1 MKKINDI
8 KRFSILF
15 VLFILCK
22 NIYSIEPPSIEWT
35 AKLVIENYG
44 WIDTVDETSDGGYIS
59 GGTIYKNNAY
69 DVFLMKL
76 NNIGEQ
82 EWIKYYADIGES
94 VLARSVKQT
103 PDGGYVFLFR
113 KEVDENGHY
122 TALVIKTNSLGDTE
136 WRFSQPDLYSCPI
149 NLIINSQG
157 GYIFC
162 DYYGAYLISN
172 DGVYENKFYIG
183 VFLDNIYGNIKET
196 KDGGFVSLSWSE
208 YTAPYVDDVYYYTTI
223 DKYDSNANKIW
234 SNNYETKNSSRFFFE
249 DLCEVSDGYIL
260 PGDDRYITK
269 IDKYEE
275 LSSPWNDYLWNY
287 NISNFEYERVSVSQD
302 EKLVYINNEGNDILR
317 VFKTE
322 QHPPMEQVWSVEI
335 PVTGMVSYRGKD
347 IIPTSDA
354 GYLIWM
360 SVEENTENNE
370 GVNKLIKLGPD
381 PELTFAFE
389 DNQQGWASGGAEGF
403 FTLADASYTSD
414 SLMLQA
420 IDNNTYGY
428 WESSR
433 DLVPYVPNSLY
444 KATLNVRGTVP
455 QEIAPTFRCRMNAH
469 NATVIGLLT
478 VDSFLDGAESPA
490 NDDTG
495 TTYTIF
501 YDPLD
506 QSGYQDN
513 ELTDDLFLGVEIVN
527 LYNDNATTGGFCF
540 DNVVID
546 RFDKSL
552 MPTGDLVKTYDTTAD
567 FATWQLGGAP
577 DFFTM
582 PIGVAS
588 SDSLTLTSNN
598 DNTNTYGYWET
609 SRTANEVDIEPNK
622 LYKAV
627 FTVSST
633 TAQELSPYLRLRINT
648 ESNKMSYTYAIFSN
662 HDGANSP
669 TVAGKQYTAYLYP
682 PQSDI
687 TQPENQ
693 NGLIFAI
700 DLANIPIAVPDDP
713 NGTLTLEKV
722 EISTIDVGLL
732 P

>member
-1 MKKINDI
+1 MLYINTY
-8 KRFSILF
+8 
-15 VLFILCK
+15 C
-22 NIYSIEPPSIEWT
+22 IETPTIEWEKSVIVENKGWVTT
-35 AKLVIENYG
+35 ADK
-44 WIDTVDETSDGGYIS
+44 TADGGYIL
-59 GGTIYKNNAY
+59 GGTILENTTLVTC
-69 DVFLMKL
+69 DVFLLKI
-76 NNIGEQ
+76 NHFGEK
-82 EWIKYYADIGES
+82 EWIKTFGAPNQNEYS
-94 VLARSVKQT
+94 VYSISVKQT
-103 PDGGYVFLFR
+103 PDEGYVFLYR
-113 KEVDENGHY
+113 EAQGENGRY
-122 TALVIKTNSLGDTE
+122 TALLIKTDSLGDVE
-136 WRFSQPDLYSCPI
+136 WEFSQPDLYSSPI
-149 NLIINSQG
+149 NLILNSQG

-162 DYYGAYLISN
+162 SYSSIYFVNENGEFEKHIDWEGYSYTYG
-172 DGVYENKFYIG
+172 K
-183 VFLDNIYGNIKET
+183 IKET
-196 KDGGFVSLSWSE
+196 KDGGFVFIRWYESGELPTHFYLSTVGKYGVGGSIEWSRNFE
-208 YTAPYVDDVYYYTTI
+208 LDYHYNGIQFDDLY
-223 DKYDSNANKIW
+223 
-234 SNNYETKNSSRFFFE
+234 
-249 DLCEVSDGYIL
+249 EVSDGYIM
-260 PGDDRYITK
+260 PDSPVYITK
-269 IDKYEE
+269 IKKSIE
-275 LSSPWNDYLWNY
+275 SIQWNDYAWSY
-287 NISNFEYERVSVSQD
+287 HISDFEYDRINVSQD
-302 EKLVYINNEGNDILR
+302 EKLVYINDEGNGVLR

-322 QHPPMEQVWSVEI
+322 QHPPMELVWSMEI
-335 PVTGMVSYRGKD
+335 NDTGIVNTTKRD
-347 IIPTSDA
+347 IIPTDDG
-354 GYLIWM
+354 GYLIWIAAT
-360 SVEENTENNE
+360 EYTENNE

-389 DNQQGWASGGAEGF
+389 DNQQGWASGGAEGYF
-403 FTLADASYTSD
+403 SLADASYTSD

-420 IDNNTYGY
+420 VDNNTYGY

-433 DLVPYVPNSLY
+433 DLVPYVPDSLY

-490 NDDTG
+490 NDDIG

-527 LYNDNATTGGFCF
+527 LYSDNATTGGFSF

-648 ESNKMSYTYAIFSN
+648 ESNNMSYTYAIFSN
-662 HDGANSP
+662 LDGSNSP
-669 TVAGKQYTAYLYP
+669 TSAGKQYTAYLYP

-687 TQPENQ
+687 GGPENQ